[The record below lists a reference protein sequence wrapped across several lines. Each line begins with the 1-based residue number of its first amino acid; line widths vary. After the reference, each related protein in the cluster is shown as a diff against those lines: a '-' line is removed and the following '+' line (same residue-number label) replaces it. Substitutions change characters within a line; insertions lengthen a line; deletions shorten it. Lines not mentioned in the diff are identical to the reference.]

1 MEWGLG
7 IHVPPSSLTL
17 LLHSQATSSP
27 ATKTCSH
34 FSRASGSTAPPP
46 RTTTREEGEAEA
58 KEEGAGV
65 AVGSLG
71 TATTMAVAAGEAVA
85 AEVETD
91 PADPVDPDL

>member
-46 RTTTREEGEAEA
+46 HTTTRVVAEAEA
-58 KEEGAGV
+58 MEEGAG
-65 AVGSLG
+65 AGRG
-71 TATTMAVAAGEAVA
+71 TATTMGGEVEARA
-85 AEVETD
+85 AELKV
-91 PADPVDPDL
+91 DPVDLDL